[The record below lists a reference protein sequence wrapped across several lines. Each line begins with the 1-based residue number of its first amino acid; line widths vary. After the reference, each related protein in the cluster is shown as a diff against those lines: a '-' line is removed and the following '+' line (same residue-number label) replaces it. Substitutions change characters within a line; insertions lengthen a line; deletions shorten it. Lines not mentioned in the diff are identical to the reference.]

1 MPFAI
6 FYVTGRFL
14 NLKSKVVGN
23 LECFYRFRFYYK
35 NSSFFL
41 VYENLEHEG
50 QIVVRL
56 PSAKVDAAKVGRVG
70 DGVRDESD
78 PFQVSLGHVST
89 ALVLYRPNAVWN
101 VLFNSVHEI

>member
-1 MPFAI
+1 M
-6 FYVTGRFL
+6 
-14 NLKSKVVGN
+14 
-23 LECFYRFRFYYK
+23 
-35 NSSFFL
+35 

-50 QIVVRL
+50 QIVIRL
-56 PSAKVDAAKVGRVG
+56 PSAKVDTAKVRRVG